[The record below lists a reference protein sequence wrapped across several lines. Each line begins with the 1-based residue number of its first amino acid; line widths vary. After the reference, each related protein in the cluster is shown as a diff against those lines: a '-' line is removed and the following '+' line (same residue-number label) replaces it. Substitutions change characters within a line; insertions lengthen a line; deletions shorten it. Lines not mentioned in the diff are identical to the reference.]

1 VSISR
6 RNFLRGAGAAGA
18 GMVGSTFFPGLAR
31 AASISATSG
40 ASLDDI
46 EHIVILMQE
55 NRSFDEYFGT
65 MSDVA
70 GFSDPDALAGVF
82 MQAGGL
88 RSDGLVAPY
97 TLPWWMDTAT
107 TDAQT
112 TYGLSHAWD
121 AQHLAWAEGAMTGF
135 LAAQEEE
142 PVTMGYFKQQ
152 DIPYQWAL
160 ANFWTICDQYHCSVL
175 GPTNPNRIVSMSGT
189 IDPAGTMG
197 GPVVDNSST
206 NGQLMWTTV
215 PEQLQGL
222 GVNWYV
228 YQEDD
233 NYGDNMLPFFA
244 AYQDTKTDLYRRA
257 NSFIPSMTLL
267 GQATAAQLASD
278 VQGGRL
284 PQVSWIIGAAETTEH
299 PDYSPG
305 RGAQFIDQILTVWSS
320 GSGDLGPR
328 RVVQDPVHP
337 QLRRERRSLRHVVPP
352 TQPDANDTQ
361 EWVYS
366 PVGDTPPVPYGLG
379 FRVPCTLISPFTVGP
394 LVSHDVFDH
403 TSVIKLLETKYGF
416 TCPNISTRRRANT
429 GHLINA
435 INLPARRRP
444 PCRPTCPTPTSW
456 RPTPPASR
464 RCRRPTP
471 RRSPPGRSCRPR
483 TPPRRGAPRAAR
495 WLLSPRR
502 PPCPSRACQRSCPW
516 WLPPASGSS
525 PCVPAGSGRPGR
537 MVTTW
542 RSTTRGRTAPRPAC
556 SRQWVAT
563 PPARRTS
570 TIR

>member
-1 VSISR
+1 VSVSR
-6 RNFLRGAGAAGA
+6 RRFLGGAGAVGA

-31 AASISATSG
+31 AASVTAAPGAT
-40 ASLDDI
+40 LDDI

-70 GFSDPDALAGVF
+70 GFSDPDAQTGVF

-97 TLPWWMDTAT
+97 TLPWWMDTET

-121 AQHLAWAEGAMTGF
+121 AQHLAWAKGAMTGF

-160 ANFWTICDQYHCSVL
+160 ANFWTICDHYHCSVL
-175 GPTNPNRIVSMSGT
+175 GPTNPNRIVHMSGT

-215 PEQLQGL
+215 PEQLQQL
-222 GVNWYV
+222 GVDWYV

-244 AYQDTKTDLYRRA
+244 AYQDTTTDLYRRG
-257 NSFIPSMTLL
+257 NSFIPSTSLL
-267 GQATAAQLASD
+267 GQATATRIQQDIAA
-278 VQGGRL
+278 GTL

-299 PDYSPG
+299 PDYAPG
-305 RGAQFIDQILTVWSS
+305 RGAQFVDQILGALTSDLDVWAKTLFILNYDEND
-320 GSGDLGPR
+320 GHFD
-328 RVVQDPVHP
+328 
-337 QLRRERRSLRHVVPP
+337 HVVPP
-352 TQPDANDTQ
+352 TQPDPTDTE
-361 EWVYS
+361 EWCYS
-366 PVGDTPPVPYGLG
+366 TAGDTPPVPYGLG
-379 FRVPCTLISPFTVGP
+379 FRVPCILISPFTVGP

-416 TCPNISTRRRANT
+416 TCPNISTWRRANS
-429 GHLINA
+429 GNLIDA
-435 INLPARRRP
+435 INFAGTPSTALPSDLPDTDQLAADAAQESSLPTPYPPTAQVMPAQDTTPARG
-444 PCRPTCPTPTSW
+444 TPSGPVADT
-456 RPTPPASR
+456 TPPVLPESDLPIALPLLAAAGVGLYALRTR
-464 RCRRPTP
+464 RQ
-471 RRSPPGRSCRPR
+471 
-483 TPPRRGAPRAAR
+483 RAA
-495 WLLSPRR
+495 
-502 PPCPSRACQRSCPW
+502 
-516 WLPPASGSS
+516 
-525 PCVPAGSGRPGR
+525 AGQPVDEEPVG
-537 MVTTW
+537 
-542 RSTTRGRTAPRPAC
+542 
-556 SRQWVAT
+556 
-563 PPARRTS
+563 
-570 TIR
+570 